1 MEISTGRQEKMAIY
15 KSFPVYGITAEAM
28 SAGRDNLTVV
38 REMLEAGIRCV
49 QYREKTKSGL
59 ARYEECLQ
67 LRQLT
72 KSHVSKAVERLTALG
87 LVLQQRDEMN
97 RRRIHLKLAEAA
109 EPILRDGREA
119 QKRFVEV
126 LTRGLNDEDKAAAAR
141 ILTVMME
148 NAAAVAAEE

>member
-1 MEISTGRQEKMAIY
+1 MTHPLLTIRSALKRCYAHEMAGVLSRWQLTGMELDVLLFLGNN
-15 KSFPVYGITAEAM
+15 PDCDTASDM
-28 SAGRDNLTVV
+28 V
-38 REMLEAGIRCV
+38 
-49 QYREKTKSGL
+49 
-59 ARYEECLQ
+59 Q

-72 KSHVSKAVERLTALG
+72 KSHVSKAVEHLTALG

-97 RRRIHLKLAEAA
+97 RRRIHLKLAAAA

-126 LTRGLNDEDKAAAAR
+126 LTRGLNDEDKAAADR
-141 ILTVMME
+141 ILTVMMK

>member
-1 MEISTGRQEKMAIY
+1 MTHPLLTIRSALKRCYAHEMAEVLSRWQLTSMELDVLLFLGNN
-15 KSFPVYGITAEAM
+15 PDCDTASDM
-28 SAGRDNLTVV
+28 V
-38 REMLEAGIRCV
+38 
-49 QYREKTKSGL
+49 
-59 ARYEECLQ
+59 Q

-97 RRRIHLKLAEAA
+97 RRRIHLKLAGKA
-109 EPILRDGREA
+109 EPILREGREA

-126 LTRGLNDEDKAAAAR
+126 LTRGLNDEDKAAATR
-141 ILTVMME
+141 ILTVMMK

>member
-1 MEISTGRQEKMAIY
+1 MMHPLLTIRSALKRCYAHEMAGVLSRWQLTGMELDVLLFLGNN
-15 KSFPVYGITAEAM
+15 PDCDTASDM
-28 SAGRDNLTVV
+28 V
-38 REMLEAGIRCV
+38 
-49 QYREKTKSGL
+49 
-59 ARYEECLQ
+59 Q

-119 QKRFVEV
+119 QKRFVEA
-126 LTRGLNDEDKAAAAR
+126 LTRGLSDEDKAAAAR
-141 ILTVMME
+141 ILTVMLK
-148 NAAAVAAEE
+148 NAATLGQEV

>member
-1 MEISTGRQEKMAIY
+1 MMHPLLTIRSALKRCYAHEMAGVLSRWQLTGMELDVLLFLGNN
-15 KSFPVYGITAEAM
+15 PDCDTASDM
-28 SAGRDNLTVV
+28 V
-38 REMLEAGIRCV
+38 
-49 QYREKTKSGL
+49 
-59 ARYEECLQ
+59 Q

-97 RRRIHLKLAEAA
+97 RRRSHLKLAEAA

-126 LTRGLNDEDKAAAAR
+126 LTRGLNDEDKAAADR
-141 ILTVMME
+141 ILTVMMK

>member
-1 MEISTGRQEKMAIY
+1 MTHPLLTIRSALKRCYAHDRAGGLSRWQLTGMELDVLLFLGNN
-15 KSFPVYGITAEAM
+15 PDCDTASDM
-28 SAGRDNLTVV
+28 V
-38 REMLEAGIRCV
+38 
-49 QYREKTKSGL
+49 
-59 ARYEECLQ
+59 Q

-109 EPILRDGREA
+109 EPILREGREA

>member
-1 MEISTGRQEKMAIY
+1 MTHPLLTIRSALKRCYAHEMAGVLSRWQLTGMELDVLLFLGNN
-15 KSFPVYGITAEAM
+15 PDCDTASDM
-28 SAGRDNLTVV
+28 V
-38 REMLEAGIRCV
+38 
-49 QYREKTKSGL
+49 
-59 ARYEECLQ
+59 Q

-72 KSHVSKAVERLTALG
+72 KSQVSKAVERLTALG

-126 LTRGLNDEDKAAAAR
+126 LTRGLNDEDKAAADR
-141 ILTVMME
+141 ILTVMMK

>member
-1 MEISTGRQEKMAIY
+1 MTHPLLTIRSALKRCYAHEMAGVLSRWQLTGMELDVLLFLGNN
-15 KSFPVYGITAEAM
+15 PDCDTASDM
-28 SAGRDNLTVV
+28 V
-38 REMLEAGIRCV
+38 
-49 QYREKTKSGL
+49 
-59 ARYEECLQ
+59 Q

-72 KSHVSKAVERLTALG
+72 KAHVSKAVERLTALG

-126 LTRGLNDEDKAAAAR
+126 LTRGLNDEDKAAADR
-141 ILTVMME
+141 ILTVMMK

>member
-1 MEISTGRQEKMAIY
+1 MTHPLLTIRSALKRCYAHEMAGVLSRWQLTGMELDVLLFLGNN
-15 KSFPVYGITAEAM
+15 PDCDTASDM
-28 SAGRDNLTVV
+28 
-38 REMLEAGIRCV
+38 V
-49 QYREKTKSGL
+49 QM
-59 ARYEECLQ
+59 
-67 LRQLT
+67 RQLT

-126 LTRGLNDEDKAAAAR
+126 LTRGLNDEDKAAADR
-141 ILTVMME
+141 ILTVMMK

>member
-1 MEISTGRQEKMAIY
+1 MTHPLLTIRSALKRCYAHEMAGVLSRWQLTGMELDVLLFLGNN
-15 KSFPVYGITAEAM
+15 PDCDTASDM
-28 SAGRDNLTVV
+28 V
-38 REMLEAGIRCV
+38 
-49 QYREKTKSGL
+49 
-59 ARYEECLQ
+59 Q

>member
-1 MEISTGRQEKMAIY
+1 MTHPLLTIRSALKRCYVHEMAEVLSRWQLTSMELDVLLFLGNN
-15 KSFPVYGITAEAM
+15 PDCDTASDM
-28 SAGRDNLTVV
+28 V
-38 REMLEAGIRCV
+38 
-49 QYREKTKSGL
+49 
-59 ARYEECLQ
+59 Q

-126 LTRGLNDEDKAAAAR
+126 LTRGLNDEDKAAADR
-141 ILTVMME
+141 ILTVMMK

>member
-1 MEISTGRQEKMAIY
+1 MTHPLLTIRSALKRCYAHEMAGVLSRWQLTGMELDVLLFLGNN
-15 KSFPVYGITAEAM
+15 PDCDTASDM
-28 SAGRDNLTVV
+28 V
-38 REMLEAGIRCV
+38 
-49 QYREKTKSGL
+49 
-59 ARYEECLQ
+59 Q

-126 LTRGLNDEDKAAAAR
+126 LTRGLNDEDKAAATR
-141 ILTVMME
+141 ILTVMMK

>member
-1 MEISTGRQEKMAIY
+1 MTHPLLTIRSALKRCYAHEMAGVLSRWQLTGMELDVLLFLGNN
-15 KSFPVYGITAEAM
+15 PDCDTASDM
-28 SAGRDNLTVV
+28 V
-38 REMLEAGIRCV
+38 
-49 QYREKTKSGL
+49 
-59 ARYEECLQ
+59 Q

-72 KSHVSKAVERLTALG
+72 KSHVSKAVDRLTALG

-126 LTRGLNDEDKAAAAR
+126 LTRGLNDEDKAAADR
-141 ILTVMME
+141 ILTVMMK